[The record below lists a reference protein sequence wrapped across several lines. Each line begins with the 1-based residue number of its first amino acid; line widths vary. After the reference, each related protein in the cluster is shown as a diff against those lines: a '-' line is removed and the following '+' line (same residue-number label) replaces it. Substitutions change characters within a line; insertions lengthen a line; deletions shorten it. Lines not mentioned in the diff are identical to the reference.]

1 LSDFLYF
8 DVRFIKDWRLNLHAG
23 LEVIC
28 MIQWIK
34 AVGTGKTG
42 SRDLTYDEAVAVAH
56 AISRGEATDAQIAAF
71 LMAERMK
78 GESDDEIMAFID
90 VFRRYSLPLTSFSD
104 SLNCAGPY
112 DGRNY
117 FPITIPVS
125 LMLASVGFPQ
135 VLHGTVS
142 LPPKLGVSLKELL
155 EGLGIHIEVGAIEWE
170 RIFSDNHIGFIWSE
184 QMCPPLARLRHIREE
199 MGLRTLVNTVEKV
212 INPIHSKHIV
222 IGVNHKTAMQH
233 LVQILPKAGFQTAYI
248 VQGIEGSE
256 DFPIYKSSAL
266 RKVTA
271 WGDESSMIDPAMFGF
286 HGSPLEKIDKEKQI
300 QILQR
305 IIAGDNAADIQTE
318 RDHVIF
324 NAGLRL
330 FWFDR
335 VSSFEEGFYLA
346 KQLYSR
352 KEAQRVLNRWVE
364 LSHAIGPA
372 NESSLPFTTRRISI

>member
-1 LSDFLYF
+1 
-8 DVRFIKDWRLNLHAG
+8 
-23 LEVIC
+23 

-34 AVGTGKTG
+34 AVGTGKMG
-42 SRDLTYDEAVAVAH
+42 SRDLTYDEAAAVAH

-78 GESDDEIMAFID
+78 GESEDEIMAFID

-125 LMLASVGFPQ
+125 LMLASVGFSQ
-135 VLHGTVS
+135 VLHGAES

-155 EGLGIHIEVGAIEWE
+155 EDLGVRIDVTENEWE
-170 RIFSDNHIGFIWSE
+170 RIFADNHVGFIWSE
-184 QMCPPLARLRHIREE
+184 LMCPPLKKIRHIREQ
-199 MGLRTLVNTVEKV
+199 MGLRTLLNTVEKV
-212 INPIHSKHIV
+212 INPIHSNNIV

-256 DFPIYKSSAL
+256 DFPISKSSAL
-266 RKVTA
+266 RKVTT
-271 WGDESSMIDPAMFGF
+271 WGDESSVIDPAMFGF
-286 HGSPLEKIDKEKQI
+286 QSAPLEKISKAQQI

-305 IIAGDNAADIQTE
+305 IIAGDLSEDIQAE

-330 FWFDR
+330 FWFER
-335 VSSFEEGFYLA
+335 VFSFEEGFYLA
-346 KQLYSR
+346 KQLYAR
-352 KEAQRVLNRWVE
+352 KEAQRVLNRWIE
-364 LSHAIGPA
+364 LSQGGT
-372 NESSLPFTTRRISI
+372 S

>member
-1 LSDFLYF
+1 
-8 DVRFIKDWRLNLHAG
+8 
-23 LEVIC
+23 

-34 AVGTGKTG
+34 AVGTGKMG
-42 SRDLTYDEAVAVAH
+42 SRDLTYDEAVGVAL

-78 GESDDEIMAFID
+78 GESDEEIMAFID

-125 LMLASVGFPQ
+125 LMLASVGFAQ
-135 VLHGTVS
+135 VLHGAES
-142 LPPKLGVSLKELL
+142 LPPKLGVSLKELI
-155 EGLGIHIEVGAIEWE
+155 EGLGVRMDVTEIEWE
-170 RIFSDNHIGFIWSE
+170 RIFADNHIGFIWSE
-184 QMCPPLARLRHIREE
+184 LMCPPLKKIRHIREQ
-199 MGLRTLVNTVEKV
+199 MGLRTLMNTVEKV
-212 INPIHSKHIV
+212 INPIHSNHIV

-286 HGSPLEKIDKEKQI
+286 QSAPLEKIDKAQQI
-300 QILQR
+300 QILKR
-305 IIAGDNAADIQTE
+305 IIAGDMAEDIVAE

-324 NAGLRL
+324 NTGLRL
-330 FWFDR
+330 FWFER
-335 VSSFEEGFYLA
+335 VSTFEEGFYLA
-346 KQLYSR
+346 KQLYAR
-352 KEAQRVLNRWVE
+352 KEAQRVLNRWIE
-364 LSHAIGPA
+364 LSQA
-372 NESSLPFTTRRISI
+372 NNA

>member
-1 LSDFLYF
+1 
-8 DVRFIKDWRLNLHAG
+8 
-23 LEVIC
+23 

-34 AVGTGKTG
+34 AVGTGKLG
-42 SRDLTYDEAVAVAH
+42 SRDLTYDEAVAAAL

-78 GESDDEIMAFID
+78 GESDNEIMAFID

-117 FPITIPVS
+117 FPITIPVC

-135 VLHGTVS
+135 VLHGAES

-155 EGLGIHIEVGAIEWE
+155 EGLGVQIDVDAIEWE
-170 RIFSDNHIGFIWSE
+170 RIFAETHIGFIWSE
-184 QMCPPLARLRHIREE
+184 RVCPPLRRIRHIREQ

-212 INPIHSKHIV
+212 INPIHSNQIV

-233 LVQILPKAGFQTAYI
+233 LVQIIPKAGFQTAYI

-271 WGDESSMIDPAMFGF
+271 WGDESSIIDPTMFGF
-286 HGSPLEKIDKEKQI
+286 HSAPLEKISKDQQI
-300 QILQR
+300 QILKR
-305 IIAGDNAADIQTE
+305 VIAGDTGADIQAE

-335 VSSFEEGFYLA
+335 VSSYEEGFYLA
-346 KQLYSR
+346 KQLYAR
-352 KEAQRVLNRWVE
+352 KEAQRVLTRWIE
-364 LSHAIGPA
+364 LSQTKSKEATG
-372 NESSLPFTTRRISI
+372 

>member
-1 LSDFLYF
+1 
-8 DVRFIKDWRLNLHAG
+8 
-23 LEVIC
+23 VISV
-28 MIQWIK
+28 IQWIK
-34 AVGTGKTG
+34 AVGTGKMG
-42 SRDLTYDEAVAVAH
+42 SRDLTWDEAVAAAL

-71 LMAERMK
+71 LIAERMK
-78 GESDDEIMAFID
+78 GESDEEILAFVD
-90 VFRRYSLPLTSFSD
+90 VFRRYSLPFTSFSD

-135 VLHGTVS
+135 ILHGAES

-155 EGLGIHIEVGAIEWE
+155 EGLGVRIDVGVIEWE
-170 RIFSDNHIGFIWSE
+170 RIFADNHIGFIWSE
-184 QMCPPLARLRHIREE
+184 QMCPPLKRIRHIREQ

-212 INPIHSKHIV
+212 INPIHSNQIV

-271 WGDESSMIDPAMFGF
+271 WGDESSLIDPAMFGF
-286 HGSPLEKIDKEKQI
+286 QSSPLEKISKAQQI
-300 QILQR
+300 QLLQR
-305 IIAGDNAADIQTE
+305 IIAGDSAADIKAE

-330 FWFDR
+330 FWFER

-346 KQLYSR
+346 KQLYAR

-364 LSHAIGPA
+364 LSHA
-372 NESSLPFTTRRISI
+372 NKD